1 MALSSRHIGKYEFST
16 GEDIWTE
23 IGLLIKGLFE
33 YSPLGSE
40 LKKQIHIAKKQ
51 YRGLDKVYEFDK
63 KEGDK
68 KPVLKKHNKSNLVYE
83 ANYSFH
89 KYHDVKNMTTF
100 VLN

>member
-1 MALSSRHIGKYEFST
+1 MALSLRHVGEHEFST
-16 GEDIWTE
+16 GEDILTE

-51 YRGLDKVYEFDK
+51 YQGLDKVYNFDK
-63 KEGDK
+63 KECDK
-68 KPVLKKHNKSNLVYE
+68 KPILKKYNKSHLIYE

-89 KYHDVKNMTTF
+89 KYHDVKNMMTF
-100 VLN
+100 LLN